1 MHLNNKEMSKCKS
14 NVNECISANKMLNG
28 ILDSANKMGLKTE
41 V

>member
-1 MHLNNKEMSKCKS
+1 MCKS
-14 NVNECISANKMLNG
+14 NVNEYISANKMQNG